1 MKDKELEKELENSID
16 NIEVR
21 DFSLVWDDIK
31 DKVKPKKHTR
41 RSLIMRW
48 GTVAASFFCLLM
60 ACSII
65 LPIVIKQ
72 NTKES
77 DVTYF
82 MEQLGAVSVEEKQF
96 YEELNKEDIK
106 HVDFSRY
113 VGNFYVLLQTED
125 YKTKGGSIELSDDLE
140 NPTFLLT
147 LQFYDDRVKGESIAS
162 PEFNLNYEVNGGII
176 YYRIK
181 ESYPEESWYIYE
193 LRANYNSVNY
203 YMEYMCF
210 TEDIKPFLD
219 EFFK

>member
-147 LQFYDDRVKGESIAS
+147 LQFYDDRVKGEPIAS